1 MEFVLV
7 ALGSLCT
14 ISTEPTIFQT
24 EIGYKRTPVAG
35 TAMIFGDTEMALS
48 VDAVDRFVDLP
59 GTPVIGGTG

>member
-14 ISTEPTIFQT
+14 ISAEPAIFQT
-24 EIGYKRTPVAG
+24 EFGYKRTPVAG
-35 TAMIFGDTEMALS
+35 AAMIFGDTEMALS
-48 VDAVDRFVDLP
+48 VDAVNRFMDIP